1 MNVSKSSSCN
11 PLANSDILNSI
22 LLQAVDLFSY
32 PTNMTLKKLKWGIL
46 GFALGQAAVLWY
58 KDKNLQ
64 KSVAKAP
71 TFGKKVKTFF
81 NGWVDTNKEIMVDV
95 KNFDYEGTREEVKT
109 FFQKE
114 VKMIEDKLAEFE
126 EKVAE
131 WKEKANDMAHQKAEE
146 ISTML
151 HDRFTDVQSKLTGK
165 RNDVNEK
172 YQVEEKVK
180 ALHKHYEQLKKQLA
194 K

>member
-1 MNVSKSSSCN
+1 
-11 PLANSDILNSI
+11 
-22 LLQAVDLFSY
+22 
-32 PTNMTLKKLKWGIL
+32 MTLRKLKWGIV

-81 NGWVDTNKEIMVDV
+81 DSWLDTNKEMIDDV
-95 KNFDYEGTREEVKT
+95 KSFDYEGTREDVKS

-146 ISTML
+146 LSTML
-151 HDRFTDVQSKLTGK
+151 HDRFSDVQEKLTGK
-165 RNDVNEK
+165 WNDVNEK

-180 ALHKHYEQLKKQLA
+180 ALHKHYEQLKKQLV